1 MPVGK
6 VIAVGTVLINNMP
19 AAKMGDQVVGVDT
32 HIIMVPSPGGP
43 VPTPLP
49 HPFSGK
55 IMGGCSSSVLIEGK
69 PAATVSSTAN
79 NVPPHIP
86 SSPASFQIPPT
97 NQATIIMGSPNVLIG
112 NGGGGGG
119 GGGAGSGSAVQAEAP
134 DLSKV
139 TGSTA
144 TSTGEQAGPEEEEE
158 KTSFIE
164 FTFLNDKGD
173 AAADEAYQM
182 VHPDGSIEPGT
193 LGSDGKISKDDIPMG
208 VYYVKFKGLQA
219 AQWGDTVGSSVDP
232 NQITVSAPYL
242 EGDSV
247 TVGIYREHKEL
258 PGDEVKSIDAK
269 VETDKVETE
278 WTYKYDDKDKG
289 KRPRFVFKATTG
301 NLHTVSNVME
311 IGDEIEIEL
320 LKNTEKS
327 ETEYVINEK
336 GKKVKIVDVKNDSG
350 EAVLPFTKVII
361 VDANGTEHEFASDE
375 KGKIKVRG
383 LPLGK
388 NFKFRTSYGGKAE
401 IV

>member
-144 TSTGEQAGPEEEEE
+144 TSTGEQTGPEEEEE
-158 KTSFIE
+158 NS
-164 FTFLNDKGD
+164 
-173 AAADEAYQM
+173 
-182 VHPDGSIEPGT
+182 
-193 LGSDGKISKDDIPMG
+193 
-208 VYYVKFKGLQA
+208 
-219 AQWGDTVGSSVDP
+219 
-232 NQITVSAPYL
+232 
-242 EGDSV
+242 
-247 TVGIYREHKEL
+247 
-258 PGDEVKSIDAK
+258 
-269 VETDKVETE
+269 
-278 WTYKYDDKDKG
+278 
-289 KRPRFVFKATTG
+289 
-301 NLHTVSNVME
+301 
-311 IGDEIEIEL
+311 
-320 LKNTEKS
+320 
-327 ETEYVINEK
+327 
-336 GKKVKIVDVKNDSG
+336 
-350 EAVLPFTKVII
+350 
-361 VDANGTEHEFASDE
+361 SDE
-375 KGKIKVRG
+375 
-383 LPLGK
+383 
-388 NFKFRTSYGGKAE
+388 
-401 IV
+401 